1 MRDIYFGWCIN
12 WLMEKNLSQNYDA
25 KNYDVIIAGA
35 GMVGLTLALSLAR
48 AGLQVAV
55 IEKTTMPEQ
64 LETNFDGRVCA
75 ISLGSQRVLDDAGA
89 WEFMREN
96 AEPILDIRVTDGA
109 TPFFLHYDHEEV
121 GDEPFGFIIENR
133 HTRYGLQKAAGN
145 LPNLQIIDGFAI
157 KTMKNDAA
165 GASIIAENGE
175 ILTARLII
183 GADGRG
189 SQIRELA
196 GIEKTAWD
204 YAQTAI
210 VCTITHELPHDGLA
224 QERFLPAG
232 PFAVLPMTGNRSSLV
247 WVEPED
253 RASVYLELPEE
264 EFLQEISE
272 RVGGYLGKIISSEM
286 RFSYPLS
293 LLHAKKYTAE
303 RVVLIGD
310 AAHGMHPIAGQGV
323 NLGFRD
329 VAVLSA
335 LISKNFALGLDIGGA
350 GLLAE
355 YESLRKCDSII
366 MLAGMDILNRLFCN
380 NYLPVRAARDVGLWA
395 VGKMPPLKR
404 FFMRHAMGLVYKMPS

>member
-1 MRDIYFGWCIN
+1 
-12 WLMEKNLSQNYDA
+12 
-25 KNYDVIIAGA
+25 
-35 GMVGLTLALSLAR
+35 
-48 AGLQVAV
+48 
-55 IEKTTMPEQ
+55 
-64 LETNFDGRVCA
+64 
-75 ISLGSQRVLDDAGA
+75 
-89 WEFMREN
+89 
-96 AEPILDIRVTDGA
+96 
-109 TPFFLHYDHEEV
+109 
-121 GDEPFGFIIENR
+121 
-133 HTRYGLQKAAGN
+133 
-145 LPNLQIIDGFAI
+145 
-157 KTMKNDAA
+157 
-165 GASIIAENGE
+165 
-175 ILTARLII
+175 
-183 GADGRG
+183 
-189 SQIRELA
+189 
-196 GIEKTAWD
+196 
-204 YAQTAI
+204 
-210 VCTITHELPHDGLA
+210 LA

-247 WVEPED
+247 WAEPTD
-253 RASVYLELPEE
+253 QANVYLELPEE

-272 RVGGYLGKIISSEM
+272 RVGGYLGKIISSDT

-335 LISKNFALGLDIGGA
+335 LISKNFVLGLDIGGA
-350 GLLAE
+350 GLLSE

-380 NYLPVRAARDVGLWA
+380 NTLPVRAARDVGLWA